1 MSFGNP
7 PTALSKRQRV
17 CLLALVMASSPGKLT
32 SSSPAGARPL
42 ADLRAH
48 QFISCS
54 FSTSRPPV
62 QLSWPWFSARA
73 ARDASRRRRR
83 MIRKVQL
90 GCFGSRSAL
99 SRSLI
104 RQPDQ
109 KAAAHGRSAPA
120 LLRAPSRA
128 LCMARRLCS
137 GPSRPSQMRRTANP
151 SEGSRPALAAESLR
165 DAKWRASGRQ

>member
-1 MSFGNP
+1 
-7 PTALSKRQRV
+7 
-17 CLLALVMASSPGKLT
+17 MANGYAPLPGKL
-32 SSSPAGARPL
+32 SGVIQPGRLPAGARPL

-83 MIRKVQL
+83 MVRKVQL

-120 LLRAPSRA
+120 VLRMPPRTR
-128 LCMARRLCS
+128 CRARRLCS
-137 GPSRPSQMRRTANP
+137 GAPHTSHMRRTANN

-165 DAKWRASGRQ
+165 NASDHAAGRQ